1 VNHRTLQ
8 PYLWILISG
17 FAFSWMAVCAP
28 LASKGCGWQIVAI
41 VRCALPLVFIAVWAK
56 WDGVKLAV
64 WRSPILWVRSLAG
77 SCSLVGSFFAFAHLP
92 LTDIFTISNTFPIWV
107 ALLSWPVLGKLPS
120 GMVWLSIFSSVL
132 GVAIIQGPEMKLGN
146 YAALI
151 VVAVSLFTAIAMMG
165 LNRLKDLDPR
175 AVVVHFSATALVFSS
190 ASYFV
195 FPVEAP
201 EEAFGWTHFL
211 ELLTVGVTASVGQ
224 YFLTKAFTAGDPAR
238 VSVASLSQFVL
249 ILLLD
254 VLVLNN
260 PLDPT
265 KIWGV
270 PLILGPTIWLMTRRI
285 KTSSLVPA
293 TPVEPALRAP
303 NLPLE
308 VE

>member
-1 VNHRTLQ
+1 VKHRTLQ

-17 FAFSWMAVCAP
+17 FAFSWMVVCAT
-28 LASKGCGWQIVAI
+28 LASKGCGWQVVAI
-41 VRCALPLVFIAVWAK
+41 VRCALPLVFIVVWAK
-56 WDGVKLAV
+56 WDGVNLAV
-64 WRSPILWVRSLAG
+64 WRSPTLWVRSLAG

-92 LTDIFTISNTFPIWV
+92 LTDVFTISNTFPIWV

-132 GVAIIQGPEMKLGN
+132 GVAIIQGPEMKEGN

-195 FPVEAP
+195 FPIEAP
-201 EEAFGWTHFL
+201 QETFGWTHLL
-211 ELLTVGVTASVGQ
+211 ELFTVGVTASVGQ

-238 VSVASLSQFVL
+238 VSVASLSQFVF

-265 KIWGV
+265 KIWGI

-285 KTSSLVPA
+285 KTSSLVPG
-293 TPVEPALRAP
+293 TSVEPAPPEP
-303 NLPLE
+303 NMPLE
-308 VE
+308 VN